1 MEFWSSFDLAGEAQT
16 AAFARRLVPVLRPGD
31 CLTLS
36 GEIGAG
42 KSVFARALIRAALG
56 DETAEVPSPSYTLV
70 QAYEAPVAEIWHADL
85 YRLTAPDEADELG
98 LWAALEGGAICL
110 IEWPER
116 LEGALPDGA
125 LQLHLQAGE
134 AAHRLSLAGPCAWQ
148 ERLEGVLDA
157 V

>member
-1 MEFWSSFDLAGEAQT
+1 MEPWSSFDLAVEAET
-16 AAFARRLVPVLRPGD
+16 AAFARKLAPLLRPGD
-31 CLTLS
+31 CLALS

-56 DETAEVPSPSYTLV
+56 DEAAEVPSPSYTLV

-85 YRLTAPDEADELG
+85 YRLSSPEEADELG
-98 LWAALEGGAICL
+98 LWPALEAGAICL

-116 LEGALPDGA
+116 LEGGLPESALR
-125 LQLHLQAGE
+125 LHLQAGV
-134 AAHRLSLAGPCAWQ
+134 AAHRLELSGPPNWRG
-148 ERLEGVLDA
+148 RLEAVLDA